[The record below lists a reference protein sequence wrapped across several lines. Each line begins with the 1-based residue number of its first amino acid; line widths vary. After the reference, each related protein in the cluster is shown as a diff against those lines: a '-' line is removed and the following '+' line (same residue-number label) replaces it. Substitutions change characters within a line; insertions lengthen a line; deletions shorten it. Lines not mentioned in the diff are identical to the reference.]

1 MEEDKKT
8 ITTLGLFFLLIGAVT
23 VSLIFLSLFLS

>member
-8 ITTLGLFFLLIGAVT
+8 ITTLGLFFVAIGALT

>member
-8 ITTLGLFFLLIGAVT
+8 ITTLGLFLVAIGTVT

>member
-8 ITTLGLFFLLIGAVT
+8 ITTLGLFILVIGAVA